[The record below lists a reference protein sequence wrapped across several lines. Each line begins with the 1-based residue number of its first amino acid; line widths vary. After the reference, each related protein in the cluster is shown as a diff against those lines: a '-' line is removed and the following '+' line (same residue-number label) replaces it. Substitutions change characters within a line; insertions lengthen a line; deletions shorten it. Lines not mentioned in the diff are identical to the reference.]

1 MQVKTT
7 FNLLSRT
14 LPIGLPL
21 GALTGT
27 CFGASC
33 SRRGCDGTKD
43 ANRDEEEAAVL
54 QVTAVTCGET
64 SLGRGARS
72 IIRKLQDCIDRYSR
86 ESIERESGG
95 GRVAVQPCSF
105 RRLTDSLSSR
115 SPAQSLEACS
125 LTSTYGQQVPL

>member
-1 MQVKTT
+1 MQVKTIL
-7 FNLLSRT
+7 NLLSRT
-14 LPIGLPL
+14 LPIGVPL

-43 ANRDEEEAAVL
+43 ANRDEERAVL

-72 IIRKLQDCIDRYSR
+72 IIRTLDDCIAVTIR
-86 ESIERESGG
+86 ES
-95 GRVAVQPCSF
+95 
-105 RRLTDSLSSR
+105 L
-115 SPAQSLEACS
+115 
-125 LTSTYGQQVPL
+125 

>member
-1 MQVKTT
+1 VQVKTT

-14 LPIGLPL
+14 LPIGVPW

-43 ANRDEEEAAVL
+43 ANRDEEAAAVL
-54 QVTAVTCGET
+54 QATAVTCGET

-72 IIRKLQDCIDRYSR
+72 IIRKLQDCIITR

-95 GRVAVQPCSF
+95 GSVAVQPCSF
-105 RRLTDSLSSR
+105 RRLTVSLSSR
-115 SPAQSLEACS
+115 SPAQSLKACS
-125 LTSTYGQQVPL
+125 LTSSHGQQVPL